1 MPRVDD
7 TDDVAPIHP
16 LSDARERVSTQSTRP
31 SCRSWRFKL
40 ASLVLVAA
48 AGIIGSAFQEPRSAA
63 RGRVALNGHSRLV
76 NCVTFSPDGRTLAS
90 CGWDYTVRLWDRDQW
105 DDGHE
110 TEPVILPHDTTRYA
124 TAFSPDGALLVSAGD
139 RSLTIWSCRPGYR
152 RTLERSGESYH
163 SLAFSP
169 DGRTLALGAEDGSIH
184 LWDMPAGRERSI
196 LRGHARTVRSVAFSP
211 DGKLLASGS
220 QNGRIVLWDS
230 VRCAKLWGLV
240 AEGAAPVLGLAFSP
254 DGRTLGLAEYV
265 EKPADVV
272 LIDPETGAI
281 RTRLTGHRLGTH
293 ALAFS
298 PDGRILATAGAER
311 CIKLWDLATAQVL
324 ATFKDQ
330 IGWVKTVS
338 FSPDGAWLAFA
349 GQDESVG
356 VLDVRR
362 L

>member
-1 MPRVDD
+1 
-7 TDDVAPIHP
+7 
-16 LSDARERVSTQSTRP
+16 
-31 SCRSWRFKL
+31 
-40 ASLVLVAA
+40 
-48 AGIIGSAFQEPRSAA
+48 
-63 RGRVALNGHSRLV
+63 
-76 NCVTFSPDGRTLAS
+76 
-90 CGWDYTVRLWDRDQW
+90 
-105 DDGHE
+105 
-110 TEPVILPHDTTRYA
+110 
-124 TAFSPDGALLVSAGD
+124 
-139 RSLTIWSCRPGYR
+139 
-152 RTLERSGESYH
+152 LERSGESYL

-220 QNGRIVLWDS
+220 QDGRVVLWDS
-230 VRCAKLWGLV
+230 VRCAKLRGLV
-240 AEGAAPVLGLAFSP
+240 AQGAAPVLGLVFSP

-281 RTRLTGHRLGTH
+281 RTRLTGHRLGTN

-298 PDGRILATAGAER
+298 PDGRMLATAGAER
-311 CIKLWDLATAQVL
+311 CITVWDLATAQVL

-330 IGWVKTVS
+330 IGWVKTMS
-338 FSPDGAWLAFA
+338 FSSDGAWLAFA
-349 GQDESVG
+349 GHDESVG
-356 VLDVRR
+356 LLDVRR